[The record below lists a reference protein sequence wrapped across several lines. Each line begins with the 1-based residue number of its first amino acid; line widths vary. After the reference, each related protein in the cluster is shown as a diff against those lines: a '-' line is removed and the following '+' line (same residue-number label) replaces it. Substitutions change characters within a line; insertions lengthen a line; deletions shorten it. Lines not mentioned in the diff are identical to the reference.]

1 MTKQFLFLAAAA
13 FALTACTAEDVVD
26 DVATS
31 TRNEIRFENVVN
43 KLTRAEDLT
52 NADLQRFNVFGYYTK
67 EPVTNTVFN
76 NVRVTKDGS
85 DWTYDNAR
93 YWIPGADYKF
103 FAYSCGKETQNEETA
118 CEDVNASLNDGNFVI
133 TEFICDDGHQHD
145 LIFATAEVTGQED
158 GNVNVPLQFSH
169 ILSKIKAKFTNEF
182 PDEYTVRI
190 KDVKV
195 TNIRN
200 IGNYNSENGWAEPNR
215 SKEEQYVNL
224 DGILKVDSK
233 LDGNGNKPSE
243 STGSAYVLPFKYV
256 EKEVVLTFTVDLLV
270 GQDEV
275 MSKEL
280 TATFNP
286 TWVAGTSY
294 VYNIVISPDALNM
307 QEIKFSVEVSVDE
320 WRDSDEDENVAID
333 KPEKEESNEESND

>member
-52 NADLQRFNVFGYYTK
+52 NDDLQRFNVFGYYTK

-103 FAYSCGKETQNEETA
+103 FAYSCGKETQEGEDA
-118 CEDVNASLNDGNFVI
+118 CENVNASLNDGNFVI

-158 GNVNVPLQFSH
+158 GNVNVPLQFGH

-182 PDEYTVRI
+182 PDEYTVKI
-190 KDVKV
+190 SDVKV

-200 IGNYNSENGWAEPNR
+200 IGNYNSKTGWAEPTR
-215 SKEEQYVNL
+215 EEDSNPYVDL
-224 DGILKVDSK
+224 DGTLEVDSK
-233 LDGNGNKPSE
+233 LDDNGNKPSE
-243 STGSAYVLPFKYV
+243 STGSAYVLPFEYG
-256 EKEVVLTFTVDLLV
+256 EEEVVLSFNVDLLV
-270 GQDEV
+270 SENLV

-280 TATFNP
+280 TATFSP

-320 WRDSDEDENVAID
+320 WGNDKGENVAID